1 MALKDLGSRHGGL
14 LEWLLQRATAVFM
27 LAFVPAMLVY
37 FWLNPVTGFAD
48 WQARMSQLWMQ
59 LAWLLF
65 VLALLVHG
73 WAGVKSVLMDYVHPL
88 GLRMA
93 LYFLFLLAFV
103 LEGLW
108 ALDIFFGGGA

>member
-1 MALKDLGSRHGGL
+1 MAVKNLGSRHGGL

-27 LAFVPAMLVY
+27 LAFIPTMLIY
-37 FWLNPVTGFAD
+37 FWLNPVAGFAD

-65 VLALLVHG
+65 VVALLVHS
-73 WAGVKSVLMDYVHPL
+73 WAGAKSVLMDYVHPL

-93 LYFLFLLAFV
+93 LYFLFLLLLV

-108 ALDIFFGGGA
+108 AFDIFFGGGA

>member
-1 MALKDLGSRHGGL
+1 MAVKDLGSRHGGL

-27 LAFVPAMLVY
+27 LAFIPFMLVY
-37 FWLNPVTGFAD
+37 FWLHPVTGLAD
-48 WQARMSQLWMQ
+48 WQARMSALWMQ
-59 LAWLLF
+59 LAWLVF
-65 VLALLVHG
+65 VVSLLVHS

-93 LYFLFLLAFV
+93 LYFLFLTILV

-108 ALDIFFGGGA
+108 ALDIFYGGAG